1 MEKMS
6 DLVLERTSSASEAAG
21 SCLTVADKKAVQKP
35 GGCAGIFFQLFDWNR
50 RFAKK
55 KFLPKRLLHL
65 ARSKQVSKRFIVE
78 EKLPK
83 SKQFLIAEEN
93 SGGFPVGV
101 DGQAKKREMKDLGL
115 VARLMGLETI
125 PAVQKGRKSSV
136 KGSVVDE
143 NHNDEQSNCN
153 GSFGW
158 ELNEDALGSE
168 KRGERHDWRPQKIR
182 KTGLLSERGSVARLG
197 ADALQIKKVI
207 SRSRKP
213 HRHKLDSPIISP
225 RGARN
230 ASRLIGAATRIL
242 EPGLQA
248 TSRAKCAIRY
258 SNPMFRSVQE
268 ENPANHFPSE
278 YARSG
283 SLSSSLRRKGSCP
296 TCGNLMDE
304 TDTKLIMEEQAPL
317 SDLPSTGVEDVFFHA
332 LADCNPRPAASRE
345 KEIEVVLLK
354 SIDTHDHY
362 PPQAKTTLLA
372 KAETISHCMEPSRE
386 SPHELR
392 LPACSSVQNDGMLSV
407 GLKQRVRAQM
417 QKKVLF
423 GEDRLQPRIRVA
435 SEQSRRYPSSTNQD
449 NGRNDSSMNLFQVE
463 LPSRLYE
470 TSKVPRIRCRIA
482 ADPLSTPKSSVQKRR
497 TMNVGRQTD
506 GFRSTSSTTEAHR
519 SMKNTTPT
527 VVTPRLGTN
536 PTNRYRGI
544 TGQGSRAC
552 STVRGQKDVD
562 IVPKRS
568 SAPLRPKSMCV
579 PALNVKKGDRND
591 DVDVVSQPKLSV
603 EANCQTR
610 SPQSFLLINQD
621 ALGALLEQKLK
632 ELTRQAE
639 EESATGII
647 SSTRTTASILQELIA
662 AMTDAKP
669 VTQDDPVKEPDK
681 RDGSCPDDTTS
692 DTAHQAKAWTKQPHA
707 AASVEVDHSSPGSVL
722 VATFSSE
729 SCISSSAD
737 DTLGNLLLRKDCMDF
752 DHDKP
757 RSTYNDLDF
766 LDSASSSHAHGVTFA
781 PQLLNHISVVLHSA
795 NLAYTRPSGTKLEHM
810 KWVISNMALLF
821 ADTCSHGAHKFMDFL
836 LGPFLDELGTSARR
850 TLECSILG
858 YGVTECKKLLK
869 RLLLDC
875 LVECMDLRYHRYWN
889 TGFEV
894 WSKLPRD
901 MNTELLIRDFTEEV
915 RKWMLLSRKPIDEI
929 IQSEMSTSVR
939 KWTDFEIEGFESGTE
954 ISQAIVQTLVE
965 EVVVDLLLD

>member
-1 MEKMS
+1 MEKIS
-6 DLVLERTSSASEAAG
+6 DLVLERTSSASEAVG
-21 SCLTVADKKAVQKP
+21 SCLTVADKKAAQRP

-65 ARSKQVSKRFIVE
+65 ARSKQVSKRFIVD

-83 SKQFLIAEEN
+83 SKHFLIAEEN

-101 DGQAKKREMKDLGL
+101 DGQAKKQEMKDPGL

-125 PAVQKGRKSSV
+125 PAVQKSRKSSV
-136 KGSVVDE
+136 KGSMVDE
-143 NHNDEQSNCN
+143 NHNDGQSNCS
-153 GSFGW
+153 GSFDC
-158 ELNEDALGSE
+158 EFNEDALGSE
-168 KRGERHDWRPQKIR
+168 KRGERPDWRPQKIR
-182 KTGLLSERGSVARLG
+182 KTGFLSERGSVARFG
-197 ADALQIKKVI
+197 ADALQIKKVM
-207 SRSRKP
+207 SRLRKP
-213 HRHKLDSPIISP
+213 DRHKLDSPVISP

-248 TSRAKCAIRY
+248 TSRAKRAIRY

-268 ENPANHFPSE
+268 ETANHFPCE

-283 SLSSSLRRKGSCP
+283 SLSSSLRRKGSCT

-304 TDTKLIMEEQAPL
+304 TDTKLVMEEQGPL
-317 SDLPSTGVEDVFFHA
+317 SDLPSSGIEDVFFQA
-332 LADCNPRPAASRE
+332 LADCNPRPAAYRE

-372 KAETISHCMEPSRE
+372 KAETVSHCMEPSRE
-386 SPHELR
+386 SSHELR
-392 LPACSSVQNDGMLSV
+392 LPACSIVQNDGMLSV

-417 QKKVLF
+417 QKEVLF
-423 GEDRLQPRIRVA
+423 GEDQLQPRIRLV

-463 LPSRLYE
+463 LLSRLNE
-470 TSKVPRIRCRIA
+470 TSKVARIHCRIA
-482 ADPLSTPKSSVQKRR
+482 ADSLSTPKSSVRKRR

-506 GFRSTSSTTEAHR
+506 GFHSTSSTTEAHR
-519 SMKNTTPT
+519 SMKNTTT
-527 VVTPRLGTN
+527 GVTPRLSTN
-536 PTNRYRGI
+536 STNRYRGK
-544 TGQGSRAC
+544 TGQGSGEC

-562 IVPKRS
+562 IMPKRS

-579 PALNVKKGDRND
+579 PGLNVRKRDRID
-591 DVDVVSQPKLSV
+591 YVDVVSQPKLSA
-603 EANCQTR
+603 EANCRTR
-610 SPQSFLLINQD
+610 SPQSSLLINQD

-639 EESATGII
+639 EESATEII

-662 AMTDAKP
+662 ALPEAKP
-669 VTQDDPVKEPDK
+669 TSQDDPVKEPDK
-681 RDGSCPDDTTS
+681 RDGSCPD
-692 DTAHQAKAWTKQPHA
+692 
-707 AASVEVDHSSPGSVL
+707 
-722 VATFSSE
+722 
-729 SCISSSAD
+729 
-737 DTLGNLLLRKDCMDF
+737 
-752 DHDKP
+752 DKP

-766 LDSASSSHAHGVTFA
+766 LDSASSSHAHGVTFTA
-781 PQLLNHISVVLHSA
+781 QLLNHISVVLPNA
-795 NLAYTRPSGTKLEHM
+795 NLAYTRPSGTKVDHM
-810 KWVISNMALLF
+810 KWVISNMAILF
-821 ADTCSHGAHKFMDFL
+821 ADTGSHCADKFMDFL

-858 YGVTECKKLLK
+858 YGVTEREKLLK

-875 LVECMDLRYHRYWN
+875 LVECMDLRYRRYWN

-901 MNTELLIRDFTEEV
+901 MNTELLIRDFWEEV
-915 RKWMLLSRKPIDEI
+915 RKWMLLSRKTIDEI
-929 IQSEMSTSVR
+929 IQSEMSTFVG